1 MRAVGV
7 AALVAAGVVT
17 GCLSLLWLG
26 MPRAGTGNV
35 VAAQASKVL
44 SEYRETAAS
53 VWVGARRLHATCYH
67 GWIDAPNGRDHRGTL
82 LRLSNGA
89 SILDIPPH
97 RLVVVG
103 SLRPR
108 PVAYLQA
115 AGCTAVLSNR
125 IAGLA
130 EFSLP
135 VRARAARIAGD
146 RVYVV
151 HFPHLTLFVNRRTRV
166 PVAVSNRW
174 TFGTFRIV
182 RIDRSM
188 PS

>member
-17 GCLSLLWLG
+17 GCLALLWVG
-26 MPRAGTGNV
+26 MPRAGAGNV
-35 VAAQASKVL
+35 VAAQASKIL
-44 SEYRETAAS
+44 SEYRETAARI
-53 VWVGARRLHATCYH
+53 WVGRGWKHATCYH
-67 GWIDAPNGRDHRGTL
+67 GWVGDHRGTL

-97 RLVVVG
+97 RLAVVG
-103 SLRPR
+103 VLRPR
-108 PVAYLQA
+108 PVAFLQA
-115 AGCTAVLSNR
+115 AGCTAVLANR

-135 VRARAARIAGD
+135 VRARAARIAGV

-151 HFPHLTLFVNRRTRV
+151 HFPHLTLFVNRRTHV
-166 PVAVSNRW
+166 PVGVSNRW
-174 TFGTFRIV
+174 TVGTFRMV
-182 RIDRSM
+182 RVQRSV
-188 PS
+188 SS